1 MKWHG
6 NMLKI
11 KMLRDILK
19 QKSQFITIILIF
31 MAKKVVILMI
41 SLLVGTK
48 KILKTVLLI
57 NLAMIKK
64 DF

>member
-1 MKWHG
+1 MKWCG

-11 KMLRDILK
+11 KILRDILK

-31 MAKKVVILMI
+31 TAKKAVMVMI

-48 KILKTVLLI
+48 KILMLI
-57 NLAMIKK
+57 
-64 DF
+64 

>member
-19 QKSQFITIILIF
+19 QKSQFITIILMIA
-31 MAKKVVILMI
+31 AKKVVMVMI
-41 SLLVGTK
+41 SLLIGTK
-48 KILKTVLLI
+48 KILMLI
-57 NLAMIKK
+57 
-64 DF
+64 

>member
-31 MAKKVVILMI
+31 MAKKVVMVMI
-41 SLLVGTK
+41 SLLIGMK
-48 KILKTVLLI
+48 KILMLI
-57 NLAMIKK
+57 
-64 DF
+64 

>member
-1 MKWHG
+1 MKWCG

-19 QKSQFITIILIF
+19 QKSQFIT
-31 MAKKVVILMI
+31 AKKVVILMI

-48 KILKTVLLI
+48 KILMLI
-57 NLAMIKK
+57 
-64 DF
+64 